1 MEVSME
7 KEKKEKEDIKQKETN
22 SKLDELVKALKEK
35 NEIIDKKE
43 NEIENL
49 KIEIIK
55 LKEQFRKEQQ
65 TIERQAEQKIS
76 QFKKSLIKE
85 FLEIFDN
92 FERALSAMNE
102 EDSTG
107 TKTGIQLIHTQISK
121 FLKEQ
126 GVKEIDL
133 SGKQF
138 DPSICEIGEIVQTDK
153 EKPNTILKVLR
164 KGYYLGD
171 EILRPAVV
179 SVAVQKQE
187 SKNTKESKGGDNN
200 E

>member
-1 MEVSME
+1 ME

-102 EDSTG
+102 EDSSG

-187 SKNTKESKGGDNN
+187 NKNTKESKGGDNN